1 MSYGVYIGKHHAASG
16 HAWLAGYGDE
26 PSSHWLE
33 VVPQRSHPVGAKVMV
48 GVDASAE
55 LPGRRTPIAQV
66 AQTARHLRVSYS
78 HYLGVPAPI
87 TNGGLNEHGVAVR
100 DIWAP
105 ARPELVAMTPKDQS
119 GPNYSDLARLV
130 LERARTARE
139 GVELIGTLI
148 AEHGYSCYGGNSH
161 LIADP
166 DEAWVVLQYP
176 GALRLWVAERL
187 GPDSIR
193 VSRPGYI
200 TAIPPQPNDDVLF
213 PAHFISTAVALGW
226 YDASH
231 GVFNPNAVYG
241 DGQGRWAG
249 VAWME
254 EELRRR
260 AASPQKIGF
269 EDVVW
274 AIATE
279 RLTGDTAGYGQLV
292 PLVHPSHPALRVMW
306 HAPVGPV
313 TAPLVPVF
321 MGMTQVPAEYG
332 PHRYLTE
339 GEAARFHDRRKAV
352 ARPQSVSSVPPGA
365 EITRS
370 AVQVFKHLMHAVFQN
385 HEATLAMVQAH
396 WRGLESRLLAELPD
410 VMRSAMVLL
419 DAGEDRLAAR
429 LMDEHIRSRLLS
441 SLDDAEHL
449 LRSLEAMLRVSG
461 KLNQDLTRY
470 QGPSQI
476 W

>member
-1 MSYGVYIGKHHAASG
+1 MSYGVYIGKNLTSAG

-33 VVPQRSHPVGAKVMV
+33 VVPRCSHPAGATVTV

-55 LPGRRTPIAQV
+55 LPGCRSPIAQV

-105 ARPELVAMTPKDQS
+105 ARPELVAMTPKDQT
-119 GPNYSDLARLV
+119 GPSYSDLARLV

-139 GVELIGTLI
+139 GVELIGALI
-148 AEHGYSCYGGNSH
+148 GEHGYSCYGGNSH

-176 GALRLWVAERL
+176 GGLRLWVAERL

-193 VSRPGYI
+193 ASRPGYI
-200 TAIPPQPNDDVLF
+200 TAIPSQPNDGVLF
-213 PAHFISTAVALGW
+213 PAHFIATAIELGW
-226 YDASH
+226 YAPEQ

-241 DGQGRWAG
+241 DGQGRWPG
-249 VAWME
+249 VAWVE
-254 EELRRR
+254 QALRER
-260 AASPQKIGF
+260 ASRPQKIGF
-269 EDVVW
+269 DDVVW

-292 PLVHPSHPALRVMW
+292 PLEHPRHEALRVMW

-313 TAPLVPVF
+313 TAPMVPVF

-339 GEAARFHDRRKAV
+339 GEAARFHDRRKAE
-352 ARPQSVSSVPPGA
+352 ARPQSVSSVPQGA

-370 AVQVFKHLMHAVFQN
+370 AVQVFKHLMHAVFQH
-385 HEATLAMVQAH
+385 HEPTLALVQAH
-396 WRGLESRLLAELPD
+396 WRGLEAHLLAELPD
-410 VMRSAMVLL
+410 VLRSAEVLL

-429 LMDEHIRSRLLS
+429 LLDEHVRGRLLS

-449 LRSLEAMLRVSG
+449 LRSLEAMLQVSG
-461 KLNQDLTRY
+461 KLNVDATRY
-470 QGPSQI
+470 HGPAQI

>member
-1 MSYGVYIGKHHAASG
+1 MSYGVYIGKHHSASG

-33 VVPQRSHPVGAKVMV
+33 IEPQRSHPVGAKVVV

-139 GVELIGTLI
+139 GVDLIGALI
-148 AEHGYSCYGGNSH
+148 EEHGYSCYGGNSH

-200 TAIPPQPNDDVLF
+200 NAIPPQPNDDVLF

-226 YDASH
+226 YDASQ

-254 EELRRR
+254 EELRQR
-260 AASPQKIGF
+260 ASRPQKIAF

-292 PLVHPSHPALRVMW
+292 PLVHPSHSALRVMW

-352 ARPQSVSSVPPGA
+352 ARPHSVSSVPQGA

-370 AVQVFKHLMHAVFQN
+370 AVQVFKHLMHAVFQQ

-396 WRGLESRLLAELPD
+396 WRGLEAGLMAELPD
-410 VMRSAMVLL
+410 VLRSAEVLL

-429 LMDEHIRSRLLS
+429 LLDEHVRSRLLS
-441 SLDDAEHL
+441 SLNDAEHL

>member
-1 MSYGVYIGKHHAASG
+1 MSYGVYIGKNHSASG

-33 VVPQRSHPVGAKVMV
+33 VEPRRSHPADATVMV
-48 GVDASAE
+48 GVDATAE

-105 ARPELVAMTPKDQS
+105 ARPELVAMTPKDQT

-200 TAIPPQPNDDVLF
+200 TAIPSQPNDDVLF
-213 PAHFISTAVALGW
+213 PQHFISTAVQLGW
-226 YDASH
+226 YDASQ

-254 EELRRR
+254 EALRSR
-260 AASPQKIGF
+260 AARPQKIGF

-306 HAPVGPV
+306 HAPVGPI
-313 TAPLVPVF
+313 TAPLIPMF
-321 MGMTQVPAEYG
+321 MGISQVPAEYG

-352 ARPQSVSSVPPGA
+352 VRPQSVSTVPQGA

-370 AVQVFKHLMHAVFQN
+370 AVQVFKHLMHAVFQD
-385 HEATLAMVQAH
+385 HESTLAMVQTH
-396 WRGLESRLLAELPD
+396 WRGLESRLFAELPD
-410 VMRSAMVLL
+410 VLRSAEVLL

-429 LMDEHIRSRLLS
+429 LLDEHVSSRLLS
-441 SLDDAEHL
+441 SLNDAEHL